1 MITVSANLKGGSGK
15 STVAFNLAIW
25 LLHRGVDTVAYD
37 LDPQRT
43 LSDVARI
50 RARGGHSPQLRVFST
65 TAISG
70 AQLLDHA
77 EDVLVDVGASNLAAM
92 QEAIRVADRVVVPV
106 PPSQPDVWATQRFMR
121 IAAPSLREETR
132 SQVYAFINRA
142 DTHHAVRES
151 DEAAEALS
159 QLDGLTVIEKRLCN
173 RTIYRRSMS
182 EGLAVFELW
191 PSCKA
196 AQEVDELATELFVRN
211 SAVQDLPARGA
222 QR

>member
-15 STVAFNLAIW
+15 STVAFNLAVW
-25 LLHRGVDTVAYD
+25 LLHRGVNTVAYD

-50 RARGGHSPQLRVFST
+50 RARGEFSPQLRVFTT

-70 AQLLDHA
+70 AQLLDHE

-121 IAAPSLREETR
+121 LAADSLNAQVATK
-132 SQVYAFINRA
+132 VYAFINRA

-159 QLDGLTVIEKRLCN
+159 QIDGLALIDKRLCN

-196 AQEVDELATELFVRN
+196 AQEVDELATELFERN
-211 SAVQDLPARGA
+211 MAAENLPARGV